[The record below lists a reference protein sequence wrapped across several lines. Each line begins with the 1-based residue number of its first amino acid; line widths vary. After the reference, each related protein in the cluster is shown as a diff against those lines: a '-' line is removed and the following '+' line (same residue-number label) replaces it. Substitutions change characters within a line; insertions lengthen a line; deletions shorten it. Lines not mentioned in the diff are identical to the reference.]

1 MNKKLAITALL
12 SIIIATLV
20 PSPALAETN
29 SKIHTVC
36 KKSLKSAENRSGRIV
51 LSGIKRNSENII
63 AKYRT
68 SINGEIRVVN
78 CVWNKDTQMIEG
90 LYDRTT
96 GVEL

>member
-12 SIIIATLV
+12 SLIIAT
-20 PSPALAETN
+20 PALAETN

-51 LSGIKRNSENII
+51 LSGIKRNSENIT

>member
-12 SIIIATLV
+12 SLIIAT
-20 PSPALAETN
+20 PALAETN

>member
-12 SIIIATLV
+12 SIIIAT
-20 PSPALAETN
+20 PALAETS

-36 KKSLKSAENRSGRIV
+36 KKSLKSAENRSGRIT

-78 CVWNKDTQMIEG
+78 CVWDKDTQMIKG

>member
-12 SIIIATLV
+12 SLIIAT
-20 PSPALAETN
+20 PALADTN